1 MADDSQ
7 ISGIADAHHHIWRI
21 NDLDWLKGPTQPR
34 IFGDYS
40 NIKKD
45 YLISDFWW
53 ICKIVAWRSRSYS
66 S

>member
-1 MADDSQ
+1 MHSKTLDNLMVDDRQ
-7 ISGIADAHHHIWRI
+7 ITGIVDAHHHIWKI

-45 YLISDFWW
+45 YLM
-53 ICKIVAWRSRSYS
+53 C
-66 S
+66 